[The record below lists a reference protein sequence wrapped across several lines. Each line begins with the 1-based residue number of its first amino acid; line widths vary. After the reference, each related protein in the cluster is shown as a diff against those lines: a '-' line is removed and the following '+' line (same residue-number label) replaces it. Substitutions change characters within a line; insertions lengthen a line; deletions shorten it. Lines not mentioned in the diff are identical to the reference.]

1 MKQETLPNIWRQKWQ
16 KMNFKPSR
24 MIHWQEWVASSLRIF
39 FQLFKPFN
47 ILDCYISNWLSN
59 ALIFQ
64 SYMKDYEQLMAT
76 REMQKKKKKKVCT
89 YIFLWHKKMG
99 DYNKEMCS
107 KRLGNR
113 NFSSQNLLNF
123 RKDDPE
129 QLVVMLKQ
137 AMMKLQGML
146 VNLLK
151 I

>member
-1 MKQETLPNIWRQKWQ
+1 
-16 KMNFKPSR
+16 
-24 MIHWQEWVASSLRIF
+24 
-39 FQLFKPFN
+39 
-47 ILDCYISNWLSN
+47 
-59 ALIFQ
+59 
-64 SYMKDYEQLMAT
+64 
-76 REMQKKKKKKVCT
+76 
-89 YIFLWHKKMG
+89 MG